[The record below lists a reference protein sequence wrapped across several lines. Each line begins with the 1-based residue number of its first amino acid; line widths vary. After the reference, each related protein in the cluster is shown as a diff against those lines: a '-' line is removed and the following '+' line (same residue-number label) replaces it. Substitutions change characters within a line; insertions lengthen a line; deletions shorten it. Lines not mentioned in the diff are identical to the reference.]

1 MVEDQKLGPDQ
12 RADKDLI
19 CWSLE
24 VSVLKKRDI
33 IIYMHEIKNKI
44 GFAIET
50 PRI

>member
-1 MVEDQKLGPDQ
+1 MVGDQKLGPDQ

-24 VSVLKKRDI
+24 VSVLKKHDI
-33 IIYMHEIKNKI
+33 IYTHKIKNKI
-44 GFAIET
+44 GFAIEI